1 MAKPWTFAGVSASL
15 GRAGGAVT
23 LIEETSFCLSDR
35 SGDIQ
40 AGKPQGVFALDT
52 RLLSRL
58 ELRVGG
64 HQPEPLSV
72 ASDAPFAATFALRT
86 HPHGKQADSRLMVL
100 RRRSVSGGLRET
112 VELRNYSTEELRTT
126 VTLEFTVDFADLFA
140 VKEDRVD
147 EDIKPKAEVDGDE
160 VRFSSPRSSGVQH
173 VRVEALPS
181 PDAQGGELTADR
193 AQWHVVLPPHGRWSG
208 SVSVSAYPDDGNRL
222 HASHGTARDRLAEW
236 RQTTPSLRT
245 HLVPLRTAYRQSLAD
260 VGSLRLFDTTADGLP
275 VVAAGAP
282 WFMTLFG
289 RDSLLTAYMALL
301 VAPDLALGVLH
312 KLAGLQGGSVDER
325 TEEQP
330 GRILHE
336 VRYDGS
342 SVYYGTADATPLF
355 VLLLGECLRWGLPWE
370 RLEPLVANADRALDW
385 VEHYGDR
392 DGDGYVEYQR
402 MTPEGLEN
410 QGWKDSW
417 DAIVFADGRLAEP
430 PIALCE
436 VQGYVY
442 AAYRARAA
450 LARQTADILRA
461 EECEERTAALRERFN
476 RDFWLPE
483 RGCFALA
490 LDGNKTQVD
499 AVASNMGH
507 CLWTG
512 IATPEHAA
520 AVARHLTSPEVFSGW
535 GVRTLAASMASYN
548 PMSYHCGSVWPHDT
562 AIAVAGL
569 MRYGFVEDA
578 QRIALALLDAAAADD
593 GRLSELFTGLARDDV
608 RSPVS
613 YPSAC
618 SPQAWSAAAP
628 LLLLRAL
635 LRLDPDVPAGR
646 LFLDPALPEQFGEVV
661 LDGVPLAGCR
671 LTITGTGAVQVTGA
685 PPAVEVVRA
694 LAAPPPR

>member
-245 HLVPLRTAYRQSLAD
+245 HLCRFGRRTASRWPTS
-260 VGSLRLFDTTADGLP
+260 
-275 VVAAGAP
+275 
-282 WFMTLFG
+282 G
-289 RDSLLTAYMALL
+289 R
-301 VAPDLALGVLH
+301 
-312 KLAGLQGGSVDER
+312 
-325 TEEQP
+325 
-330 GRILHE
+330 
-336 VRYDGS
+336 
-342 SVYYGTADATPLF
+342 
-355 VLLLGECLRWGLPWE
+355 
-370 RLEPLVANADRALDW
+370 
-385 VEHYGDR
+385 
-392 DGDGYVEYQR
+392 
-402 MTPEGLEN
+402 
-410 QGWKDSW
+410 
-417 DAIVFADGRLAEP
+417 
-430 PIALCE
+430 
-436 VQGYVY
+436 
-442 AAYRARAA
+442 
-450 LARQTADILRA
+450 
-461 EECEERTAALRERFN
+461 
-476 RDFWLPE
+476 
-483 RGCFALA
+483 
-490 LDGNKTQVD
+490 
-499 AVASNMGH
+499 
-507 CLWTG
+507 
-512 IATPEHAA
+512 
-520 AVARHLTSPEVFSGW
+520 
-535 GVRTLAASMASYN
+535 
-548 PMSYHCGSVWPHDT
+548 
-562 AIAVAGL
+562 
-569 MRYGFVEDA
+569 
-578 QRIALALLDAAAADD
+578 
-593 GRLSELFTGLARDDV
+593 
-608 RSPVS
+608 
-613 YPSAC
+613 
-618 SPQAWSAAAP
+618 
-628 LLLLRAL
+628 
-635 LRLDPDVPAGR
+635 
-646 LFLDPALPEQFGEVV
+646 
-661 LDGVPLAGCR
+661 
-671 LTITGTGAVQVTGA
+671 
-685 PPAVEVVRA
+685 
-694 LAAPPPR
+694 